1 MSTVS
6 ITDNAGNQEAVPGIG
21 VHWLRSNAI
30 VRLATGLTSSPVE
43 YRVTEVPLGGQN
55 AVNQG
60 QQRFMVSSPQTVT
73 IGLLA
78 FNLVVQGRDALL
90 ESSHAGCRVTIAD
103 SAGGQRVLDLDA
115 SSSITTLLPRG
126 EYTNRQMNGNYGFA
140 VTTPVALSRG
150 QHADVLFV
158 SLLDIALVA
167 SGSLSSPRR

>member
-78 FNLVVQGRDALL
+78 FNLVVQGRDALARVFPCGL
-90 ESSHAGCRVTIAD
+90 PGPPSRTRPEAGACLTWMPVRASRRCSLAANIRIA
-103 SAGGQRVLDLDA
+103 R
-115 SSSITTLLPRG
+115 
-126 EYTNRQMNGNYGFA
+126 
-140 VTTPVALSRG
+140 
-150 QHADVLFV
+150 
-158 SLLDIALVA
+158 
-167 SGSLSSPRR
+167 